1 MVKITTSDVKK
12 WSILLIDRKFFKV
25 TETAHTHMWR
35 WGANDTYKVK
45 DIVTWKS
52 NVFTYNSGAI
62 LEQAEIATQNAVYL
76 YNSWDT
82 YSFMENDTGEI
93 YDIEKD
99 TIDDIV
105 GYLKDN
111 LDVYLQMY
119 QWNVINV
126 ILPSTITYKI
136 ISTVPGVKWDRAQ
149 AWTKPATIETGMEIQ
164 VPLYKEEWDEVVVNT
179 LTWTVN

>member
-12 WSILLIDRKFFKV
+12 WSILLIDGKLFKV

-52 NVFTYNSGAI
+52 NVFTYNSG
-62 LEQAEIATQNAVYL
+62 
-76 YNSWDT
+76 DT

-93 YDIEKD
+93 YDIDKD
-99 TIDDIV
+99 AIDDIV

-119 QWNVINV
+119 QGNVINV

-136 ISTVPGVKWDRAQ
+136 VSTVPGVKWDRAQ
-149 AWTKPATIETGMEIQ
+149 AWTKPATIETWMEIQ
-164 VPLYKEEWDEVVVNT
+164 VPLYKEAWDEVVVNT
-179 LTWTVN
+179 LTGTVN

>member
-12 WSILLIDRKFFKV
+12 WSILLIDGKLFKV

-35 WGANDTYKVK
+35 WWANDTYKVK

-76 YNSWDT
+76 YNSGDT
-82 YSFMENDTGEI
+82 YSFMENDTWEI
-93 YDIEKD
+93 Y
-99 TIDDIV
+99 DIV

-119 QWNVINV
+119 QGNVINV

-136 ISTVPGVKWDRAQ
+136 TSTVPGVKWDRAQ
-149 AWTKPATIETGMEIQ
+149 AWTKPATIETWMEIQ
-164 VPLYKEEWDEVVVNT
+164 VPLYKEAGDEVVVNT
-179 LTWTVN
+179 LTGTVN